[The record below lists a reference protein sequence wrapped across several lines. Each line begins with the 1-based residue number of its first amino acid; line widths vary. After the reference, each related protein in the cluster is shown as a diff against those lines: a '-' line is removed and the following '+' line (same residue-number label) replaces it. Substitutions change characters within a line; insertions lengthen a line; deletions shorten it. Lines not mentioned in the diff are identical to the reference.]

1 MRYLLTVLLFISGIA
16 SADVTGTA
24 RVVDGDTV
32 KIDKTRIRLHGIDAP
47 ERKQRCKK
55 GGYMWW
61 CGKKATKT
69 LWRYTK
75 GKTVTCKGNTTDRY
89 KRLIAVCYVG
99 SKDLNAAMVD
109 AGMALAYRKY
119 STKYV
124 SNENKARKAKK
135 GVWSGEFIYP
145 WDWRKGERL
154 KPGKPGKPDKPLG
167 CCKICKKG
175 KACGDSCMKKTY
187 SCGKPKGCAC
197 NKK

>member
-1 MRYLLTVLLFISGIA
+1 MRYLLIVLLFISGIA
-16 SADVTGTA
+16 SADVTGAA

-75 GKTVTCKGNTTDRY
+75 GKTVTGKGNTTDRY

-99 SKDLNAAMVD
+99 SKA
-109 AGMALAYRKY
+109 
-119 STKYV
+119 V
-124 SNENKARKAKK
+124 SYTHLTLPTILI
-135 GVWSGEFIYP
+135 V
-145 WDWRKGERL
+145 
-154 KPGKPGKPDKPLG
+154 
-167 CCKICKKG
+167 
-175 KACGDSCMKKTY
+175 
-187 SCGKPKGCAC
+187 
-197 NKK
+197 